1 METPHSVLSPQ
12 PSVLALHEFEAR
24 EVALPPDVYAALR
37 LRYAGRIDVAPTE
50 RLGVYRLAARDY
62 VGRIGLPGGGMLV
75 VRPKVAVANLF
86 YMLCADAGL
95 AEIKPPP
102 TGLATN
108 THNDDIGGF
117 VVSALLSAAERLLSQ
132 GLYRGYVVRQESS
145 GPVRGRIVIGEQV
158 HRYGEL
164 KHRHVCAFADYN
176 SDTPENRILLS
187 ALRHVPLLLHSG
199 REGEAAMIRQ
209 ARSQISRLE
218 GIRTVSRNE
227 AIGLLRSIS
236 LHRLNAAYGAVLLL
250 CRLVLQHLTF
260 DEKPGPYPF
269 ASFLVSMPRLFES
282 FLTARLRALLPHHSM
297 RAIAQ
302 RHDYLDEERTV
313 GIRPDLLVMPHK
325 GREPLMVVDFK
336 YRDLDEPG
344 STANTDLY
352 QLSAYM
358 DRYNLR
364 AGMLV
369 YPRFESLPSTRLKLR
384 GTPKQL
390 HLASI
395 DLGVPSPAAIEAECA
410 ELGEKI
416 AGISGK

>member
-1 METPHSVLSPQ
+1 
-12 PSVLALHEFEAR
+12 
-24 EVALPPDVYAALR
+24 
-37 LRYAGRIDVAPTE
+37 
-50 RLGVYRLAARDY
+50 
-62 VGRIGLPGGGMLV
+62 
-75 VRPKVAVANLF
+75 
-86 YMLCADAGL
+86 MLCADAGL

-108 THNDDIGGF
+108 THTDDIGGF
-117 VVSALLSAAERLLSQ
+117 VVSALLGATERLLSQ

-145 GPVRGRIVIGEQV
+145 APVRGRIVIGEQV

-164 KHRHVCAFADYN
+164 KHRHVCDFTDLN

-187 ALRHVPLLLHSG
+187 ALRHVPRLLHSG

-209 ARSQISRLE
+209 TRSQISRLE
-218 GIRTVSRNE
+218 GIRLVSRNE
-227 AIGLLRSIS
+227 AIGLLRAVS

-250 CRLVLQHLTF
+250 CRLILQHLTF
-260 DEKPGPYPF
+260 DEHPGPYPF
-269 ASFLVSMPRLFES
+269 ASFLVNMPRLFES
-282 FLTARLRALLPHHSM
+282 FLTVRLRALLPQH
-297 RAIAQ
+297 
-302 RHDYLDEERTV
+302 
-313 GIRPDLLVMPHK
+313 
-325 GREPLMVVDFK
+325 GREPRMVVDFK

-344 STANTDLY
+344 TTANTDLY

-369 YPRFESLPSTRLKLR
+369 YPRFESIPSMRLKLR

-395 DLGVPSPAAIEAECA
+395 DLGVPDPAAIEAECA
-410 ELGEKI
+410 ELAQKI
-416 AGISGK
+416 AGISSK